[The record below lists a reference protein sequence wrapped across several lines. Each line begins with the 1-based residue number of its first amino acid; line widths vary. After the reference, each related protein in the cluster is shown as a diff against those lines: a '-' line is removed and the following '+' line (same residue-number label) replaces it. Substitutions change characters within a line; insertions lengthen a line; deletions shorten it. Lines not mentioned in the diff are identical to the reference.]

1 MSLAQSSPRHRRSHE
16 QAECQDIL
24 ALEEMLGMPFVVR
37 PAQPSEDARYHEY
50 LAEVFHELRLPED
63 ATFPTREQAEEAAY
77 MLKERTGVKWEAE
90 RV

>member
-1 MSLAQSSPRHRRSHE
+1 
-16 QAECQDIL
+16 
-24 ALEEMLGMPFVVR
+24 MLGMPFVVR

-77 MLKERTGVKWEAE
+77 MLKERTGAKWEAE